1 MIKAALL
8 LAPIF
13 VTLFW
18 SILLNVDNQDHNA
31 ARKVLGK
38 VMLISFFV
46 FFSNLLFFIP
56 LTTVY
61 PIIEPFN
68 QAFALLGY
76 PLFYVY
82 TRLLTVDDKFSF
94 KVHGIYFLVPIVI
107 LILYIIGI
115 LVTPF
120 EEYKTWIFNRST
132 YQSETFGVQYLKI
145 ILILIRITF
154 LVSIVATMIAN
165 YKLIKKHG
173 DKAARYYSDMEDS
186 GVNKVAWINFA
197 MFTTAAVSVIWAVLG
212 RTYFRHEMNS
222 DAIVPT
228 IISIAVSLL
237 FSTMF
242 FIIGWLGMKQKV
254 LNPTFEVESE
264 VEIESEVNNLLQGGQ
279 DIVLDKI
286 LILFNKNKVYLDSK
300 LTIQDIAQSI
310 GTNRTYISSII
321 NQNYNQNFCTF
332 VNSFRVDELE
342 KSVIDNP
349 KASLDVLA
357 QNCGFGTVHSL
368 KRAFIIK
375 KQIPFPEWKK
385 QILP

>member
-1 MIKAALL
+1 MIKAVLL

-18 SILLNVDNQDHNA
+18 SILLNVDNQNLNA
-31 ARKVLGK
+31 PRKMLGK
-38 VMLISFFV
+38 VMLMSFLV
-46 FFSNLLFFIP
+46 FFFNLLFFIP
-56 LTTVY
+56 LPTIY
-61 PIIEPFN
+61 PLIEPFN
-68 QAFALLGY
+68 QAIALLGY

-82 TRLLTVDDKFSF
+82 TRLLTVDDKFSI
-94 KVHGIYFLVPIVI
+94 KAHGIFFIVPIVI
-107 LILYIIGI
+107 FIFYIIGI

-120 EEYKTWIFNRST
+120 EEYKTWVFNRST
-132 YQSETFGVQYLKI
+132 YQSNTFGIQYLKI
-145 ILILIRITF
+145 ILLIIRITF

-197 MFTTAAVSVIWAVLG
+197 MFTTAAVSILWSVLG

-228 IISIAVSLL
+228 IISIVVSLL
-237 FSTMF
+237 FTTMF

-264 VEIESEVNNLLQGGQ
+264 VEIESEINNLLLGVQ

-286 LILFNKNKVYLDSK
+286 LILFNENKVYLDSK

-310 GTNRTYISSII
+310 GTNRTYISSVI
-321 NQNYNQNFCTF
+321 NQNYSQNFCTF
-332 VNSFRVDELE
+332 VNSLRVDALE
-342 KSVIDNP
+342 KSVIENP
-349 KASLDVLA
+349 KYSLEVLA

-368 KRAFIIK
+368 KRAFFIK